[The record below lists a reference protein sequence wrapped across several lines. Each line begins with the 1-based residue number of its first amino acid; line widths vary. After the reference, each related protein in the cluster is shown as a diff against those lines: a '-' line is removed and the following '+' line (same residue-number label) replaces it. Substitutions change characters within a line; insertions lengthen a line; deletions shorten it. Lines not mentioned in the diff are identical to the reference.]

1 MVSLRRERGE
11 HYRSERRRR
20 SDQVRPEGALSH
32 PQGLRGEAPEDS
44 GAQEDPP
51 EEIQEAHGGV
61 RQAERNRARD
71 FLHKLT
77 TRIVGELA
85 SLNYGIILED
95 LNGIKKRTARKGK
108 ANKKIRRRLS
118 KWDARMFQFMLAYKA
133 AWAGLPVR
141 FVNPAHS
148 SRTCPVCSGRLK
160 AYQGRLMRCEGCSLI
175 IDRDEAA
182 ALNLRMRGA
191 WGSPEGGIYGDD
203 AQGRRLSTDDV
214 SRTHL
219 LSAWRRLPQL
229 PRHLPQLPAQL
240 PSYPEARCHSSVASS
255 LPS

>member
-1 MVSLRRERGE
+1 MEKYGRR
-11 HYRSERRRR
+11 
-20 SDQVRPEGALSH
+20 
-32 PQGLRGEAPEDS
+32 
-44 GAQEDPP
+44 
-51 EEIQEAHGGV
+51 
-61 RQAERNRARD
+61 ERNRARD
-71 FLHKLT
+71 LLHKLT
-77 TRIVGELA
+77 TRIVRELA
-85 SLNYGIILED
+85 SLGYGVVLED

-118 KWDARMFQFMLAYKA
+118 KWDARTFQFMLAYKA
-133 AWAGLPVR
+133 TWAGLPVR
-141 FVNPAHS
+141 FVNPAYS
-148 SRTCPVCSGRLK
+148 SRTCSVCSGCLK

-191 WGSPEGGIYGDD
+191 WGSPEGG
-203 AQGRRLSTDDV
+203 STEMMPKGGV
-214 SRTHL
+214 CLQTTSLEPHL